1 MPIAPMMDPEKK
13 KSSEKEIQR
22 GGLRRMDFDFDDKR
36 SSSFLNVPGLQ
47 GRGV

>member
-1 MPIAPMMDPEKK
+1 MPIAPMMDPEKE
-13 KSSEKEIQR
+13 KSSEEEIQR

-36 SSSFLNVPGLQ
+36 SSSFSGLQ